1 MSTQLFNERLL
12 LSTNVGVSYGA
23 QSNGNSAN
31 NLIGDFQVE
40 YLLTQED
47 RLRLK
52 VFSMSNDRN
61 LTRSDQATTTQ
72 GAGVTY
78 REEFRTWGELW
89 QKLLNNF
96 RRESK
101 DRTFD

>member
-1 MSTQLFNERLL
+1 
-12 LSTNVGVSYGA
+12 
-23 QSNGNSAN
+23 
-31 NLIGDFQVE
+31 
-40 YLLTQED
+40 
-47 RLRLK
+47 
-52 VFSMSNDRN
+52 MSNDRN